1 MLAADTLA
9 SYGSLERFKSV
20 PRLHAAGAHTIL
32 GASGDM
38 SDFQYLQNTLDQ
50 LVIDEFTEGAVHE
63 LGPAEV
69 HGYLARVMY
78 SRRSRMSLLWNSL
91 LVAPFEEVSYL
102 RLRKELAHESSKLPR
117 PC

>member
-9 SYGSLERFKSV
+9 SYGSLARFKNV
-20 PRLHAAGAHTIL
+20 PRLHAVGAHTIL

-50 LVIDEFTEGAVHE
+50 LVIDEFTEGDAHE

-69 HGYLARVMY
+69 HEYLARVMY
-78 SRRSRMSLLWNSL
+78 SRRSRMNPLWNSL
-91 LVAPFEEVSYL
+91 LVAGFKDGK
-102 RLRKELAHESSKLPR
+102 R
-117 PC
+117 